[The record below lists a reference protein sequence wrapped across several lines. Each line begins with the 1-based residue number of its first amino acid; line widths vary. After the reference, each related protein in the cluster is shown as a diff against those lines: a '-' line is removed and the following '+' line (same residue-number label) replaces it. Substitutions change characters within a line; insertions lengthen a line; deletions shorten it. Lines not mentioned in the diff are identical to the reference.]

1 MSHIHKEGGSK
12 YSRLLYKYHITYGC
26 LSLFFYDLLAA
37 DIGHYKVY
45 SINHGNQRQSQ
56 KYILIDIFIPHH
68 IDHTHQSLYSE
79 YCVDRGHRQRYQ
91 EIYGNLL

>member
-56 KYILIDIFIPHH
+56 KYILIDIFIILISPC
-68 IDHTHQSLYSE
+68 IPNIAWIAATASGI
-79 YCVDRGHRQRYQ
+79 RK
-91 EIYGNLL
+91 